1 MSMEE
6 IVNVQFE
13 QPAQT
18 GFVAAIKKGFKGY
31 VVWNAR
37 STRSEFWWWTLFVF
51 IVGIIA
57 AAIEGVIV
65 NPQIWGAG
73 PISAIVNLA
82 LFLPGLSVT
91 VRRLHDTD
99 RSGWWIWIGLIPIIG
114 LIVLL
119 VFMLLPSKMAP
130 TRWNNRIPA

>member
-6 IVNVQFE
+6 IVNVEFE
-13 QPAQT
+13 QPPQT

-37 STRSEFWWWTLFVF
+37 STRSEYWWWTLFVF

-57 AAIEGVIV
+57 AVIEGAIFRPEVF
-65 NPQIWGAG
+65 GLG
-73 PISAIVNLA
+73 PLSTIANIA
-82 LFLPGLSVT
+82 LFLPGLSVL

-99 RSGWWIWIGLIPIIG
+99 RSGWWVWIFFIPIVG
-114 LIVLL
+114 FIVLL
-119 VFMLLPSKMAP
+119 VFVLLPSKMGP